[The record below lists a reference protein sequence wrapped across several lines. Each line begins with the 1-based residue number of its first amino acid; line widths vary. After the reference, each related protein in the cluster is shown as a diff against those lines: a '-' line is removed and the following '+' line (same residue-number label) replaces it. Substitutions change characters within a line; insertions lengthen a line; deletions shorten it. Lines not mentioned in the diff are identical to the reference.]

1 MTVAPCVIGAFIRLL
16 LCTNLTEFCT
26 STGRINSE
34 YGKFHRHSLA
44 ESFRLYIAMVPSNM
58 PICLQ
63 LCSKLIKTT
72 PSKGGRLNLA
82 QHGRNASQN
91 Q

>member
-1 MTVAPCVIGAFIRLL
+1 
-16 LCTNLTEFCT
+16 
-26 STGRINSE
+26 
-34 YGKFHRHSLA
+34 LA